1 MENEKEIIDNLVVGG
16 VVGATLGALISNNKE
31 RGATIGAI
39 AGAALFATFNA
50 HEKAKKSN
58 LRLVY
63 EEDGIIYEEHNGIR
77 KVLRKIEKPVFSFK
91 NRYKLK

>member
-1 MENEKEIIDNLVVGG
+1 MENEKEIIDSLVVGG
-16 VVGATLGALISNNKE
+16 VVGAALGALISNNKE
-31 RGATIGAI
+31 RGITIGTI

-50 HEKAKKSN
+50 HEKAKRSN

-63 EEDGIIYEEHNGIR
+63 EEDGIIYEEQNGVK
-77 KVLRKIEKPVFSFK
+77 KVLRKIEKPKISVK